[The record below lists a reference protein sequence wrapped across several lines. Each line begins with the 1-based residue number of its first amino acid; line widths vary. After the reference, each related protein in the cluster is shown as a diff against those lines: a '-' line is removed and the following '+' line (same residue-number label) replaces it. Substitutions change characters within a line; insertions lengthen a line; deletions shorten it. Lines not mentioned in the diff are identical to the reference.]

1 MREGKAKVL
10 TDQEFTRL
18 MKIAGAEMYAERN
31 VGIIMLSFGTGLRVG
46 EVASL
51 NIDDVMAADGEL
63 RDHFQIKRA
72 NSKTRTNREVFLT
85 NHKVRRSLITYL
97 EFRREQDGDV
107 FSYEAPLFR
116 TQKGLRF
123 TGNTMQQM
131 LKRLFVKAGLP
142 SSVSSHSGRR
152 GFATRLISSGVDL
165 KSVQVLM
172 GHSSVGQ
179 TGQYVDTNP
188 DILRLVAAKAI

>member
-18 MKIAGAEMYAERN
+18 MKIAGAEMYSERN
-31 VGIIMLSFGTGLRVG
+31 IAILMLSFGTGLRVG
-46 EVASL
+46 EIASL
-51 NIDDVMAADGEL
+51 NVDDVMADDGTV

-72 NSKTRTNREVFLT
+72 NSKTRTNRDVYLT
-85 NHKVRRSLITYL
+85 NHKVCRALSSYL
-97 EFRREQDGDV
+97 EFRREQDGDL
-107 FSYEAPLFR
+107 FSYEAPLFK

-142 SSVSSHSGRR
+142 TSVSSHSGRR
-152 GFATRLISSGVDL
+152 GFATRLISSGIDL

-172 GHSSVGQ
+172 GHSSIGQ

-188 DILRLVAAKAI
+188 HVLRQVAAKAI